1 MSDLLLHTTYPILFL
16 SVLAEQL
23 CLPIPA
29 APFLISG
36 GALAG
41 TGRLSLIWI
50 LCIGVLGSL
59 LGDVAWY
66 EAGRYWGK
74 PVLRLLC
81 ALATDPSLCIRKSRG
96 NFARRGLPILLI
108 AKLIPGLGA
117 ITPPLA
123 GMSRSPRGLFLAYD
137 ACGAAL
143 WVATYAGIGYFAAE
157 RFEAV
162 SGYISLTASHVILVF
177 SILLLPVVTWKAVQ
191 FAKMVREL
199 RSHLVTPSELK
210 TLMDSGEKV
219 AVIDLSRF
227 EDDPEDSVSIPGAWR
242 GGPTWMRRKSQV
254 LVPEDVTLVVYCRS
268 TNNFVSARVATALRK
283 RGVNRIRVLEGG
295 LNAWKASGLH
305 LSPTLRNPLTE
316 MKRLGIEISPPSTE
330 QELLSSEVA

>member
-1 MSDLLLHTTYPILFL
+1 MTDLLFHTTYPILFL
-16 SVLAEQL
+16 AVFAEQI
-23 CLPIPA
+23 CLPMPA
-29 APFLISG
+29 ALFLMSA

-66 EAGRYWGK
+66 EGGRYWGK

-81 ALATDPSLCIRKSRG
+81 ALATDPSLCIRKSRRD
-96 NFARRGLPILLI
+96 FARRGLPILLI

-137 ACGAAL
+137 ACGAAI
-143 WVATYAGIGYFAAE
+143 WAGTYAGIGFFAAE
-157 RFEAV
+157 RFETVA
-162 SGYISLTASHVILVF
+162 GYISLTAHTVILVL
-177 SILLLPVVTWKAVQ
+177 SIPLLLIFVWKAVQ
-191 FAKMVREL
+191 IARMIREL
-199 RSHLVTPSELK
+199 RSHFIAPSELK
-210 TLMDSGEKV
+210 ALMDTGKKV
-219 AVIDLSRF
+219 AIIDLIRF
-227 EDDPEDSVSIPGAWR
+227 EDDPEDFVSIPGAWR
-242 GGPTWMRRKSQV
+242 GDPTRMRRNVRV
-254 LVPEDVTLVVYCRS
+254 LIPEDVTLVVYCRS
-268 TNNFVSARVATALRK
+268 TNNFVSARVAAALRR

-305 LSPTLRNPLTE
+305 LSPTLRDPLTE
-316 MKRLGIEISPPSTE
+316 MKRLGIEIFPPSAE
-330 QELLSSEVA
+330 QVLLNSEPA